1 MSDLGPVGGL
11 WGLLALV
18 SLATYVW
25 RASGVVIAA
34 RIDPNGPLTQWFSCV
49 AYGML
54 AGLISRIMLMPIG
67 ILAETPLADRLVALA
82 AGFGLFFAL
91 RRNMLPATIGA
102 TMLFLALTT
111 LRHYGMI

>member
-1 MSDLGPVGGL
+1 MNDLGLFGGL
-11 WGLLALV
+11 WGLLLLV
-18 SLATYVW
+18 SLATYIW
-25 RASGVVIAA
+25 RAGGVVIAA

-67 ILAETPLADRLVALA
+67 ILGETPLADRLAALA
-82 AGFGLFFAL
+82 VGFALFFVFK
-91 RRNMLPATIGA
+91 RNMLPATIGA
-102 TMLFLALTT
+102 TALFLALTT

>member
-1 MSDLGPVGGL
+1 MTNLGLVGGL

-18 SLATYVW
+18 SLATYIW
-25 RASGVVIAA
+25 RAGGVVIAT
-34 RIDPNGPLTQWFSCV
+34 RIEPNSPITQWFSCV

-67 ILAETPLADRLVALA
+67 ILADTSLLDRLGALA
-82 AGFGLFFAL
+82 VGYGLFFAF

-102 TMLFLALTT
+102 TVLFLALAT
-111 LRHYGMI
+111 LRAKGML

>member
-1 MSDLGPVGGL
+1 MNDLAFIGGL
-11 WGLLALV
+11 WGLLVLV

-34 RIDPNGPLTQWFSCV
+34 RIDPNGPLSQWFSCV

-67 ILAETPLADRLVALA
+67 ILAETPLVDRLAALA
-82 AGFGLFFAL
+82 AGFAVFFIFK
-91 RRNMLPATIGA
+91 RNMLSATIGA
-102 TMLFLALTT
+102 TALFLGLTA
-111 LRHYGMI
+111 LRHYGVL

>member
-1 MSDLGPVGGL
+1 MNDPGLIGGL

-18 SLATYVW
+18 SLATYIW
-25 RASGVVIAA
+25 RAGGVVIAA
-34 RIDPNGPLTQWFSCV
+34 RIDPNGPLAQWFSCV

-67 ILAETPLADRLVALA
+67 ILAETPLFDRLAALA
-82 AGFGLFFAL
+82 AGFAVFFIFK
-91 RRNMLPATIGA
+91 RNMLPATLGA
-102 TMLFLALTT
+102 TVLFLGLTT